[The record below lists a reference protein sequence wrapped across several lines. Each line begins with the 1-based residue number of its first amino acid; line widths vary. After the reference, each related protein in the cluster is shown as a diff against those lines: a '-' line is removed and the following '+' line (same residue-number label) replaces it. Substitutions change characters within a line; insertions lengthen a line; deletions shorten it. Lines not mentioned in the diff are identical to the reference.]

1 MKLIKGIKVKQMT
14 KNLESF
20 QSITPLQELE
30 NIYQTKIIST
40 IKVEEWNQ
48 EYEAMEFEL
57 FQYRIK
63 SRLGKKTP
71 KKKGYFVTLW
81 EKDKNNQNIPID
93 LDKMSDYLI
102 IHIIDQELNGMF
114 VFDKKT
120 LLTKGILSDINHK
133 GKMAFRVYPTW
144 ETGLNTSANKTQQ
157 WQKSHFIDLS
167 QTSLKQQ
174 KPKLDSL
181 LNHEIN

>member
-1 MKLIKGIKVKQMT
+1 MT

-71 KKKGYFVTLW
+71 KKKGFFVTLW